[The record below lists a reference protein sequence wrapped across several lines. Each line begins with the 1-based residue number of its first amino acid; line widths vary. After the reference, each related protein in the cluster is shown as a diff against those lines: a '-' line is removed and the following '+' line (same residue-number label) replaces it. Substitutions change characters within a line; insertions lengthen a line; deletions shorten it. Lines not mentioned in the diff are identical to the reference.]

1 MNDNTDP
8 KKVQATQPS
17 SASHASLRSS
27 PSVEAYLL
35 RLARPVDF
43 AIRDGG
49 RGLAVVRNL
58 GAFLV
63 HCAAEGL
70 AIPRLR
76 SIHADLERLSAL
88 ASTYDGLSPP
98 KRRERLEAVREVLSR
113 MSRRSLGGR
122 TASVPESNPGDRGLA
137 LSDAIEAL
145 PGIGV
150 RRAALL
156 RTLGIERVEDLLWQL
171 PWRYEDRAAT
181 TPLAALRVGQDVTVC
196 GEVNA
201 VDEMVTARR
210 RLRILR
216 AILSDGSG
224 TVTLKWFNQPYLR
237 RRLAPGQ
244 QLMCSGRVKGTGG
257 LLFPEIDNPQFEV
270 MGVGD
275 SSSLHTGRVVPV
287 YHETRGLTSRV
298 LRVLVD
304 RVLTTARG
312 LNEDCLPASIRDRHG
327 LIPKQQ
333 ALRTVHFPP
342 PDADLAQYT
351 AGIGPAHRR
360 LAFEE
365 LLLLQLGL
373 VARRRQTER
382 DSLGITFECSPGRL
396 ARFWTSLPFEPTAA
410 QRRVVDEVRRDMT
423 SSRPMNRLIHGDV
436 GCGKTVVAAAAIWM
450 AVGDGYQAAV
460 MAPTELLAEQHFR
473 QLSNVLGGLGVRVAL
488 LTSES
493 PRRDRRLVL
502 DRLASGDI
510 DCVVGT
516 HALLQPGVRFARFG
530 LAVVDEQHK
539 FGVLQ
544 RSHLV
549 RKGYHP
555 DVLIMTA
562 TPIPRTLAITV
573 YGDLD
578 VSVIDEMPVGRIP
591 VETRWYREAQRP
603 AANEAVR
610 QALARGRQVYVV
622 APRIDES
629 DDGEIR
635 SVAALAER
643 LGRECPG
650 ARVGLLHGRL
660 NRSDKDA
667 AMQAFLSRR
676 LEVLVATTVVE
687 VGIDVP
693 NATVM
698 VIEHADRFGLA
709 QLHQLRGRVGRG
721 AHASLCLL
729 LSPDRVSE
737 EARQRLE
744 TMQEVRDGFLIAER
758 DLEMRGPGE
767 FLGTRQ
773 SGVPDLKVAKLTRDA
788 RLVDLARREAF
799 AVLDTDPTLSLP
811 EHALLRTALKRAW
824 GTRFALATVG

>member
-1 MNDNTDP
+1 VN
-8 KKVQATQPS
+8 
-17 SASHASLRSS
+17 
-27 PSVEAYLL
+27 
-35 RLARPVDF
+35 F
-43 AIRDGG
+43 AIRDDG
-49 RGLAVVRNL
+49 RGRAVVRNL

-70 AIPRLR
+70 AIQGLR
-76 SIHADLERLSAL
+76 SIHSDLKRLSAL
-88 ASTYDGLSPP
+88 ASAYDGLPP
-98 KRRERLEAVREVLSR
+98 PQRKERLEAVRDVLDR
-113 MSRRSLGGR
+113 MKGRSVESPR
-122 TASVPESNPGDRGLA
+122 VSVPESSPADRALA
-137 LSDAIEAL
+137 LSAAIEAL
-145 PGIGV
+145 PGVGV
-150 RRAALL
+150 RRAAVLHA
-156 RTLGIERVEDLLWQL
+156 LGIERVEDLLWQL
-171 PWRYEDRAAT
+171 PWRYENRAAT

-196 GEVNA
+196 GEVGS
-201 VDEMVTARR
+201 VDESVTARR
-210 RLRILR
+210 RFRILQAVLR
-216 AILSDGSG
+216 DASG

-237 RRLAPGQ
+237 SRLVPGQ
-244 QLMCSGRVKGTGG
+244 KLMCSGRVKDAGG
-257 LLFPEIDNPQFEV
+257 LLFPEIHNPYFEV
-270 MGVGD
+270 MDAGD
-275 SSSLHTGRVVPV
+275 LSSLHTGRVVPI
-287 YHETRGLTSRV
+287 YRETQGLTSRV

-304 RVLTTARG
+304 RVLSTSRG
-312 LNEDCLPASIRDRHG
+312 LDEDCVPESIRVRHG
-327 LIPKQQ
+327 LIPKLH

-342 PDADLAQYT
+342 SDSDLTQYNT
-351 AGIGPAHRR
+351 GVSPAHRR

-373 VARRRQTER
+373 GARRRETER
-382 DSLGITFECSPGRL
+382 DSLGIAFECSAQRL

-410 QRRVVDEVRRDMT
+410 QRRVIDEVCRDMN

-460 MAPTELLAEQHFR
+460 MAPTELLAEQHYR
-473 QLSNVLGGLGVRVAL
+473 QLSTVLGGLGMRVAVM
-488 LTSES
+488 TSEL
-493 PRRDRRLVL
+493 PRRDRRIVL
-502 DRLASGDI
+502 DRLANGEI

-578 VSVIDEMPVGRIP
+578 VSVIDEMPAGRIP
-591 VETRWYREAQRP
+591 IETRWYREVQRA
-603 AANEAVR
+603 AANEAIR
-610 QALARGRQVYVV
+610 EALGKGRQVYVV

-643 LGRECPG
+643 LSGECPG
-650 ARVGLLHGRL
+650 ARVGVLHGRL
-660 NRSDKDA
+660 SRREKDA
-667 AMQAFLSRR
+667 AMQAFLAGQ
-676 LEVLVATTVVE
+676 LDVLVATTVVE

-698 VIEHADRFGLA
+698 LIEHADRFGLA

-729 LSPDRVSE
+729 LSPDYVSD
-737 EARQRLE
+737 EARQRLD
-744 TMQEVRDGFLIAER
+744 TMQETRDGFLIAER

-788 RLVDLARREAF
+788 GLVDLARREAF
-799 AVLDTDPTLSLP
+799 AVLDADPTLSAP
-811 EHALLRTALKRAW
+811 KHALLRAALMRAW